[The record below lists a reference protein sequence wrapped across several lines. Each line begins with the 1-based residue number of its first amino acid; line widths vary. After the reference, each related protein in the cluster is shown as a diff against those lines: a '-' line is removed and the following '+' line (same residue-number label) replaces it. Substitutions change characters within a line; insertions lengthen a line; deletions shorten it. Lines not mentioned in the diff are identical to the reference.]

1 MVVVCQ
7 GKHTIGGAPTTK
19 LQYCFFIS
27 CSFTWFCI
35 WVAVDLNL
43 LTVIFLFFFFF
54 LCCWKLLYALFL
66 FLVILYLLIITE
78 CVNMFSWWKLIL
90 FILLNDDMTLISRC
104 RVTRFLSIVLF
115 FLNCGCLCQFNE
127 VKFRP
132 IFLFELFNWIWS
144 FIKSIAAE
152 LLSAGCKPP
161 QIKT

>member
-1 MVVVCQ
+1 MTSVLVNHCWLILYCSTSLCSYIFLI
-7 GKHTIGGAPTTK
+7 KHIVYMHLLLHGCGLSGETHNRWSPNNKAAV
-19 LQYCFFIS
+19 LFFIS

-66 FLVILYLLIITE
+66 FFVILYLLIITE

-115 FLNCGCLCQFNE
+115 F
-127 VKFRP
+127 
-132 IFLFELFNWIWS
+132 
-144 FIKSIAAE
+144 
-152 LLSAGCKPP
+152 
-161 QIKT
+161 